1 MSKVLLWLRF
11 LRNHWEPI
19 LAGLVVLYFAVVAI
33 GKIHA
38 YGQRQYQAGRNAVIA
53 EDAIAA
59 AQSRLDADQHA
70 AAAAAAGVAM
80 HTTLDIALPRIEVT
94 THDTVDKIHTIYLA
108 APAGP
113 AAVCVRPLG
122 VQTALD
128 AARDRA
134 NTAARSQL

>member
-1 MSKVLLWLRF
+1 MTRALLFVRA
-11 LRNHWEPI
+11 HWRAI
-19 LAGLVVLYFAVVAI
+19 LILMLLIALAI
-33 GKIHA
+33 WASITIHA

-53 EDAIAA
+53 EDAAAA
-59 AQSRLDADQHA
+59 AQDRLDADQRA

-80 HTTLDIALPRIEVT
+80 HNTLDIALPRIEVT
-94 THDTVDKIHTIYLA
+94 ANDTIDKIHTIYLA

-113 AAVCVRPLG
+113 AAVCVRPHG

-134 NTAARSQL
+134 NAAAGSQL

>member
-1 MSKVLLWLRF
+1 MSEVLLWLRF
-11 LRNHWEPI
+11 LRTHWKPI
-19 LAGLVVLYFAVVAI
+19 LVVLAVLYFAIVAI

-59 AQSRLDADQHA
+59 AQARLDADQHA
-70 AAAAAAGVAM
+70 TASAAAGVAM
-80 HTTLDIALPRIEVT
+80 HNTLDIALPRIEVASN
-94 THDTVDKIHTIYLA
+94 DAADKIRTIYLA

-113 AAVCVRPLG
+113 AAVCVRPPG

-128 AARDRA
+128 AARARA
-134 NTAARSQL
+134 NAAARGQL

>member
-1 MSKVLLWLRF
+1 MKTLLFVRA
-11 LRNHWEPI
+11 HWRVI
-19 LAGLVVLYFAVVAI
+19 LILLLLIALAI
-33 GKIHA
+33 WAAIVIRA

-59 AQSRLDADQHA
+59 AQGRLTADQHA

-80 HTTLDIALPRIEVT
+80 HGTLDIALPRIEVT
-94 THDTVDKIHTIYLA
+94 THDTADKIHTIYLA

-113 AAVCVRPLG
+113 AAVCVRPPG
-122 VQTALD
+122 VQAALD

-134 NTAARSQL
+134 NAAARGDL